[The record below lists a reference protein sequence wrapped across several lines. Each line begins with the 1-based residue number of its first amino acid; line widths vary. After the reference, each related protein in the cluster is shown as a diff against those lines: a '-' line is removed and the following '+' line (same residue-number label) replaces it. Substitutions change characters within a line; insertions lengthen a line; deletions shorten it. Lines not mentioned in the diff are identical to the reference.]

1 MNANANFPDF
11 LDGSSVDAAQQL
23 LGCLFVRDLPQ
34 GQAIV
39 RIVEVEAYHQ
49 DDAASHSYRGET
61 TRTKTMFGPSGHLY
75 VYFTYGMHYCCN
87 VVTSGAGVG
96 AGVLIRAVEP
106 VSGVNILQS
115 NRPNHSGPLLTN
127 GPAKL
132 CQAMAINRQMNG
144 HDLHLSPMRL
154 VAQPQLPPGQIVAT
168 ERVGISRD
176 THRQWRFY
184 IKDNPYVSV
193 K

>member
-1 MNANANFPDF
+1 MSVANNFPDF
-11 LDGSSVDAAQQL
+11 LDGSSVDVARML
-23 LGCLFVRDLPQ
+23 LGCLIVRDLPQ
-34 GQAIV
+34 GQSIV

-61 TRTKTMFGPSGHLY
+61 ARTRTMFGPSGHLY

-87 VVTSGAGVG
+87 VVTGGAGVG

-106 VSGVNILQS
+106 IEGEGILALNRNHQRGVNI
-115 NRPNHSGPLLTN
+115 TN

-132 CQAMAINRQMNG
+132 CQAMAVDISLNG
-144 HDLHLSPMRL
+144 HDLRSSPMRL
-154 VAQPQLPPGQIVAT
+154 VTGQPIQSGQIIVSQ
-168 ERVGISRD
+168 RIGISRD
-176 THRQWRFY
+176 VDRLWRFN

-193 K
+193 

>member
-1 MNANANFPDF
+1 MSVANNFPDF
-11 LDGSSVDAAQQL
+11 LDGSSVDVARML
-23 LGCLFVRDLPQ
+23 LGCLIVRDLPQ
-34 GQAIV
+34 GQSIV

-61 TRTKTMFGPSGHLY
+61 ARTRTMFGPSGHLY

-87 VVTSGAGVG
+87 VVTGGVGVG

-106 VSGVNILQS
+106 IEGEGILALNRNHQRGANI
-115 NRPNHSGPLLTN
+115 TN

-132 CQAMAINRQMNG
+132 CQAMAVDISLNG
-144 HDLHLSPMRL
+144 HDLRSSPMRL
-154 VAQPQLPPGQIVAT
+154 VTGQPIQSGQIIVSQ
-168 ERVGISRD
+168 RIGISRD
-176 THRQWRFY
+176 VDRLWRFN

-193 K
+193 